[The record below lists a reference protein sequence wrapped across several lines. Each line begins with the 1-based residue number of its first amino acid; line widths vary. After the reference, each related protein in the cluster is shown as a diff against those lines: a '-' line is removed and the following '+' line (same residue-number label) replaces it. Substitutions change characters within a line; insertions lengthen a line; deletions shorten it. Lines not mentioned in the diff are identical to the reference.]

1 MQQPLLRRKARE
13 GEDHLVEVYKAN
25 SKAWRKK
32 VVSIDHLK
40 LEDPCPIGNSLDRL
54 KCSNIILMGFHLNIA
69 GPEAQKQ

>member
-1 MQQPLLRRKARE
+1 MKTTLLKYIRQTARL
-13 GEDHLVEVYKAN
+13 GG
-25 SKAWRKK
+25 KK